1 MRFKKLALAVSAA
14 SAIICAGIAQAAP
27 TELKIWCWDDN
38 FNVPA
43 AKMAAEAFTAK
54 HPDVTIKVESIAQDN
69 TIQKLN
75 AALGADN
82 YRGLPDIVL
91 IEDYRSK
98 NFAVGYPDF
107 LKPLNGIINYDNFVD
122 YKVEASTVGDKT
134 YGVPFDSGVSA
145 LFIRQDLFE
154 KAGYKLSDFDNLTWD
169 KFIEMG
175 EKVKQV
181 TGVPL
186 MPYDPSDLME
196 LRIMLQSAGSWYTDN
211 DNINKVTLEGNKA
224 LRAGFEVFKKLND
237 KQLLLAYSGWNQFLA
252 TFQNDKVAAVV
263 SSCWLTPSFEV
274 DKAHEGKWR
283 VVQIPRLDGVEGA
296 TNYSNQGGSQWYVN
310 NHSKNADLAA
320 QFLKETFGSDREL
333 INNLVPR
340 IGLISTMKN
349 INELPNYQKPSEY
362 FGGEYV
368 SKQFTAW
375 NEKIPPVNYGM
386 HTKAVESIVQEALQ
400 RYLKGENLD
409 AVIKDAQG
417 IAQTP
422 IAH

>member
-1 MRFKKLALAVSAA
+1 MKFKKLALAA
-14 SAIICAGIAQAAP
+14 SAIAVLGAASIANAADK
-27 TELKIWCWDDN
+27 TELKVWCWDDN

-43 AKMAAEAFTAK
+43 AKMAAELYTAK
-54 HPDVTIKVESIAQDN
+54 HPNVTVKVESIAQDN

-75 AALGADN
+75 AALGANN

-107 LKPLNGIINYDNFVD
+107 LKPLNGIVNFDNFVD
-122 YKVEASTVGDKT
+122 YKIAASTVGDKT

-154 KAGYKLSDFDNLTWD
+154 KAGYKDKDFDNLTWD
-169 KFIEMG
+169 KFIAMG

-196 LRIMLQSAGSWYTDN
+196 LRIMLQSAGSWYTDAK
-211 DNINKVTLEGNKA
+211 DINKVTLVGNDA
-224 LRAGFEVFKKLND
+224 LSAGFDVYKKLND
-237 KQLLLAYSGWNQFLA
+237 KGLLLPYSGWNQFLS
-252 TFQNDKVAAVV
+252 TFQTGKVAAVL

-274 DKAHEGKWR
+274 AKDYKGKWR
-283 VVQIPRLDGVEGA
+283 VVQIPSLDGVKGA

-310 NHSKNADLAA
+310 AHSKNADEAAKFLA
-320 QFLKETFGSDREL
+320 ETFGSDRDL
-333 INNLVPR
+333 INSLVDK

-349 INELPNYQKPSEY
+349 INTLPNYQKASDY
-362 FGGEYV
+362 FGGQYV
-368 SKQFTAW
+368 NKNFTIW

-386 HTKAVESIVQEALQ
+386 HTKAVEAVVQEALQ
-400 RYLKGENLD
+400 RYLKGDDKN
-409 AVIKDAQG
+409 AAIKDAQEM
-417 IAQTP
+417 AQTQ
-422 IAH
+422 IQ